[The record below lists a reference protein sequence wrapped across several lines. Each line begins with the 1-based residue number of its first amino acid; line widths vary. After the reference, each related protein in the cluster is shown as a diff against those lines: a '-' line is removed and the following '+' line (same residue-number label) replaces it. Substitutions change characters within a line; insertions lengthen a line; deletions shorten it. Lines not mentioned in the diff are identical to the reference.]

1 VPDVATTS
9 RHRRIFAALSA
20 VLLLGAACSE
30 PQDLG
35 EKTSE
40 ERTGTGSPDMP
51 DEPGSPED
59 GGLQWGRCGDPL
71 VAAAGLQC
79 ASLDVPIDPAD
90 PDGPSTELALAR
102 VPATGDPSERIGSLL
117 FNPGGPGGS
126 GIEALAGLTMT
137 LPEVLGQRFDL
148 VSWDP
153 RGVAASSPVR
163 CLDDAT
169 KDAQL
174 EGDLSPDTPEE
185 LESAIADQQELRE
198 GCETGNPQLV
208 EHMSTADVA
217 ADLDRIREALGEED
231 LNYVGFSYGTAIGA
245 TYATLF
251 PDRVRAMVL
260 DGSVSPNADAATESL
275 EQAKG
280 FETTYLQFVAACDA
294 DPQCALTGGAAS
306 KVQAVRDGLEATPLS
321 VETSAGA
328 QELTRDLFDIGLAT
342 ALYDTS
348 LWGITA
354 QAIAGLDQGGGEVI
368 LALVD
373 AQLGRDAEGAWDN
386 STDSRSM
393 VNCLDDE
400 SRPTPEEA
408 VQLGQQIADQV
419 PTFGDA
425 FVTSGLACLDWPL
438 PVNPTPT
445 PTAAGAPPVLVIGT
459 VGDPATPYPWAQQ
472 MAAALQG
479 SVLLTYEGSGHTAF
493 TRAGSCIDDLVVAYL
508 VDLQVPA
515 VGTTCPAQDG
525 AVSFT
530 GVEAILL
537 EQLEAAGIPQ
547 DVAQCIAE
555 TLVAEEGASELAV
568 ALLQQDQLERAVMQA
583 TVSCMRGS

>member
-1 VPDVATTS
+1 
-9 RHRRIFAALSA
+9 
-20 VLLLGAACSE
+20 
-30 PQDLG
+30 
-35 EKTSE
+35 
-40 ERTGTGSPDMP
+40 
-51 DEPGSPED
+51 
-59 GGLQWGRCGDPL
+59 
-71 VAAAGLQC
+71 
-79 ASLDVPIDPAD
+79 
-90 PDGPSTELALAR
+90 
-102 VPATGDPSERIGSLL
+102 
-117 FNPGGPGGS
+117 
-126 GIEALAGLTMT
+126 
-137 LPEVLGQRFDL
+137 
-148 VSWDP
+148 
-153 RGVAASSPVR
+153 
-163 CLDDAT
+163 
-169 KDAQL
+169 
-174 EGDLSPDTPEE
+174 
-185 LESAIADQQELRE
+185 
-198 GCETGNPQLV
+198 
-208 EHMSTADVA
+208 
-217 ADLDRIREALGEED
+217 
-231 LNYVGFSYGTAIGA
+231 
-245 TYATLF
+245 
-251 PDRVRAMVL
+251 
-260 DGSVSPNADAATESL
+260 VSPTADAATESL

-294 DPQCALTGGAAS
+294 DPQCALTGGAAAE
-306 KVQAVRDGLEATPLS
+306 VQAVRDGLEATPLS
-321 VETSAGA
+321 VETSAGT

-354 QAIAGLDQGGGEVI
+354 QAIAELDQGGGEVM

-373 AQLGRDAEGAWDN
+373 AQLGRDAEGTWDN

-400 SRPTPEEA
+400 SRPTRDEA
-408 VQLGQQIADQV
+408 VQLGQQIAQQV

-438 PVNPTPT
+438 PANPTPT

-459 VGDPATPYPWAQQ
+459 IGDPATPYPWAEQ

-479 SVLLTYEGSGHTAF
+479 AVLLTYEGSGHTAF

-515 VGTTCPAQDG
+515 VGTTCPAKDG
-525 AVSFT
+525 AVGFT

-583 TVSCMRGS
+583 TVSCMRGG